1 MFTHRARAS
10 WSRDNAVGAIGKF
23 FEMGGHGAYVW
34 SAYAIAIVV
43 IGTLIVTS
51 RRALKVREAEVAA
64 LEAARPP
71 RRSRRRS
78 GAEHD
83 A

>member
-1 MFTHRARAS
+1 MGSIA
-10 WSRDNAVGAIGKF
+10 KF
-23 FEMGGHGAYVW
+23 FEMGGHGVYVW

-43 IGTLIVTS
+43 IGTQIVTS
-51 RRALKVREAEVAA
+51 LRALKAREAEVGA

-71 RRSRRRS
+71 RRARRRS
-78 GAEHD
+78 GADDD

>member
-1 MFTHRARAS
+1 MGT
-10 WSRDNAVGAIGKF
+10 IGDF
-23 FEMGGHGAYVW
+23 FAMGGHGGFVW

-51 RRALKVREAEVAA
+51 RRALKAREAEVAA
-64 LEAARPP
+64 LEAARP
-71 RRSRRRS
+71 SRRARRRA
-78 GAEHD
+78 GAEDD

>member
-1 MFTHRARAS
+1 VSSIA
-10 WSRDNAVGAIGKF
+10 KF
-23 FEMGGHGAYVW
+23 FEMGGHGVYVW
-34 SAYAIAIVV
+34 SAYAIAFVV

-51 RRALKVREAEVAA
+51 RRALKAREAEVAA

-71 RRSRRRS
+71 RRARRRS
-78 GAEHD
+78 GAEDD